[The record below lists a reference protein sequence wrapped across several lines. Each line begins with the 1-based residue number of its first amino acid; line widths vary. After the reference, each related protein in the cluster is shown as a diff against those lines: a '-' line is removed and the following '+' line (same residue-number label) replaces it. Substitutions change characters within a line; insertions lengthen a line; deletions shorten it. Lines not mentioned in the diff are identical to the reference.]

1 MLPFMFNF
9 LKGRLI
15 IVRLCL
21 LAATLILVGIGIA
34 TIYSVGHP
42 AEPSPATEIGNLSN
56 LWKKQVIF
64 AGVAIVG
71 FIVVN
76 AVNYRRFG
84 AASYWIY
91 ALVLLLL
98 GVLLLDKFV
107 DIGIGNVLTVP
118 QRRGTRRWIELA
130 IAGYSITLQPSEICK
145 LAYILALAW
154 YLRYRSNYDNLS
166 SLIGPFVLTLL
177 PIVLILLEPDL
188 GTVLLMMPI
197 LFTMLFVAGAKVKHL
212 LIIILMAL
220 LISPL
225 LWYKMRSYQRI
236 RISSVVLQNPW
247 VREKAEK
254 HPWLGKVLVGT
265 RFSEKLWKSDWG
277 WHLIRSKYAVASGGA
292 KGYGFRRGPFVKY
305 NFLRE
310 RHNDFI
316 FAIIAQ
322 QWGFWGCLGLLALYI
337 IIIGCGLEIAAHN
350 TNPFGK
356 LLAVGIIAMFVVEVI
371 INVSMTV
378 GLMPITGLTLPLVS
392 YGGSSLLVSMASIG
406 LLNNVGRCRPFSVA
420 PKV

>member
-1 MLPFMFNF
+1 MLT
-9 LKGRLI
+9 
-15 IVRLCL
+15 
-21 LAATLILVGIGIA
+21 AALILVGVGIA

-42 AEPSPATEIGNLSN
+42 AEPSPATQTGNLGI

-64 AGVAIVG
+64 AAFAIIG

-76 AVNYRRFG
+76 TVNYRRFG

-91 ALVLLLL
+91 AFVLLLL
-98 GVLLLDKFV
+98 GLLLFDRIIDMPFIPVINKA
-107 DIGIGNVLTVP
+107 
-118 QRRGTRRWIELA
+118 RRWLRI
-130 IAGYSITLQPSEICK
+130 GTSSRFVQVQPSELCK

-154 YLRYRSNYDNLS
+154 YLRYRSNYSNFRA
-166 SLIGPFVLTLL
+166 LIGPFILTLL
-177 PIVLILLEPDL
+177 PMVLILLEPDL

-220 LISPL
+220 LVSPL
-225 LWYKMRSYQRI
+225 LWYKMRLNQRI
-236 RISSVVLQNPW
+236 RISSVVLQNAW

-254 HPWLGKVLVGT
+254 HPWLGQVLVGT
-265 RFSEKLWKSDWG
+265 EFSEKQWKSDWG

-292 KGYGFRRGPFVKY
+292 KGYGFRQGPFVKY
-305 NFLRE
+305 NFLKE

-322 QWGFWGCLGLLALYI
+322 QWGFWGCLGLLSLYI
-337 IIIGCGLEIAAHN
+337 IIVGCGLEIAANN
-350 TNPFGK
+350 TDPFGK
-356 LLAVGIIAMFVVEVI
+356 LLAVGIIAMFIVEVI
-371 INVSMTV
+371 INVSMTM

-406 LLNNVGRCRPFSVA
+406 LLNNIGRCRPFSVA
-420 PKV
+420 PKA

>member
-76 AVNYRRFG
+76 AFNYRRFG

-130 IAGYSITLQPSEICK
+130 IAGQSITLQPSEICK

-177 PIVLILLEPDL
+177 AIVLILLEPDL

-322 QWGFWGCLGLLALYI
+322 QWGFWGCLGLLAFYI

-406 LLNNVGRCRPFSVA
+406 LLNNIGRCRPFTVA
-420 PKV
+420 PKA

>member
-21 LAATLILVGIGIA
+21 LASTLILVGIGIA

-420 PKV
+420 PKA